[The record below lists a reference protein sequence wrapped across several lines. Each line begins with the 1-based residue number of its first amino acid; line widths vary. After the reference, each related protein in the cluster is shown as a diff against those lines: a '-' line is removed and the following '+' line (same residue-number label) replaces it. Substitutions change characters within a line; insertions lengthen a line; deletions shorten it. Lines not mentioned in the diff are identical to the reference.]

1 MGALSVLAR
10 SNKMTDINKLNWR
23 KDATHIRVNHGEWN
37 ELVDT
42 LIEEGYTENTTT
54 LKTTIRSFPYGS
66 FKFDD
71 NKRDKDMY
79 AVNWEGELLH
89 FYTANDDEKNSDEHV
104 GGMEAY
110 KEINKQFINLHKITF
125 AKAFGTWRRG
135 ELDSEAKEK
144 EYHYELEQCNFA
156 LPAIIDCDEL
166 CKHLL
171 LENVY
176 KADISSA
183 YPYQL
188 TKPLPTT
195 VGMIGPLKGQAGI
208 FPGYVTY
215 WTKSGHILAEDIDTR
230 ILAQH
235 PLYENRHKFKDIPAE
250 EEVSYLLP
258 LSKYSLKPIMENLYK
273 NRKIDPKNKGVM
285 NSFIGI
291 LRSRKEWQKLYMGHI
306 SSLVYA
312 RHISYM
318 CELYDYLKADGRY
331 PIMYAT
337 DSIMW
342 IGGPSRATEKEKYL
356 GSFTLEYE
364 QCRAVFTS
372 CGNYAIEDPE
382 TKALA
387 LVKHQGIS
395 KGMWATRRI
404 ETLEDFRKATIIHM
418 EEKYNKKTHK
428 YELYEKVEI

>member
-1 MGALSVLAR
+1 MT
-10 SNKMTDINKLNWR
+10 TDINKLSWR
-23 KDATHIRVNHGEWN
+23 NDATHIKINHGEWN

-42 LIEEGYTENTTT
+42 LIAEGYTENQSP
-54 LKTTIRSFPYGS
+54 LKTTKRSFPLGS
-66 FKFDD
+66 YKFDD

-104 GGMEAY
+104 GGMEAF
-110 KEINKQFINLHKITF
+110 KEINKQFTNRYNLSF
-125 AKAFGTWRRG
+125 AKAFGTWKCGDRDL
-135 ELDSEAKEK
+135 ESKER
-144 EYHYELEQCNFA
+144 EYHYELEQCNTA
-156 LPAIIDCDEL
+156 LPAIIDCDDL
-166 CKHLL
+166 CKHILL
-171 LENVY
+171 TGVY

-195 VGMIGPLKGQAGI
+195 TGMVGPIKGQAGY

-215 WTKSGHILAEDIDTR
+215 WTKSGHIIAEDVDTR
-230 ILAQH
+230 SLAKH
-235 PLYENRHKFKDIPAE
+235 PLYENRHKFKEIPAE
-250 EEVSYLLP
+250 EEISYLLP
-258 LSKYSLKPIMENLYK
+258 LSKYSLAPIMKNLYD
-273 NRKIDPKNKGVM
+273 NRQVDPKNKGVM

-291 LRSRKEWQKLYMGHI
+291 LRSRKEWQKIYMGHI
-306 SSLVYA
+306 SALVYA

-318 CELYDYLKADGRY
+318 CKLYDKLIADGCY

-342 IGGPSRATEKEKYL
+342 IGGSSRVADSRKFL
-356 GSFTLEYE
+356 GSFTLEYKE
-364 QCRAVFTS
+364 CRAVFTS
-372 CGNYAIEDPE
+372 CGNYAIEDPK

-395 KGMWATRRI
+395 KGVWAARRI
-404 ETLEDFRKATIIHM
+404 ETLEDFQKATVIHM
-418 EEKYNKKTHK
+418 EERYNKSKHK
-428 YELYEKVEI
+428 YELYEKVEM